1 MGMDGRGDRCDGKQA
16 KKRKTAP
23 SKKDG
28 REIRSFFVFVS
39 VCYNK
44 RFKKKLMDD
53 RIVSVYEK
61 DLWYPRTNPENLFS
75 FYYIDN

>member
-1 MGMDGRGDRCDGKQA
+1 MRWQ
-16 KKRKTAP
+16 T
-23 SKKDG
+23 SKKKENSAIQKG
-28 REIRSFFVFVS
+28 RARDTLLFVFVS

-61 DLWYPRTNPENLFS
+61 DLWYPRTNSENLFS